1 MIETERL
8 ILRPLNHRQL
18 EKYIKLDNSLEE
30 ELKVKPAKREI
41 SPDLMEALEYF
52 IMPNVANPLKN
63 HLFFTLWTMVW
74 KEKNCLVGDLCFV
87 GEPNE
92 LREVEIGYGTYENYR
107 NMGFMSEA
115 VSGMI
120 NWFKPYLNAVLAST
134 EKDNPASANV
144 LLKNN
149 FVTYSSDETLV
160 YWRMD
165 VER

>member
-18 EKYIKLDNSLEE
+18 EKYIKLDNSLEL
-30 ELKVKPAKREI
+30 ELNVYPAKREI
-41 SPDLMEALEYF
+41 SADLLEALEYS
-52 IMPNVANPLKN
+52 IMPNVANPMQN
-63 HLFFTLWTMVW
+63 HLFYTLWTMIW

-92 LREVEIGYGTYENYR
+92 LGEVEIGYGTYEEFR

-115 VSGMI
+115 VSGII
-120 NWFKPYLNAVLAST
+120 NWFKPHVNAVIAST
-134 EKDNPASANV
+134 EKNNPASAKV
-144 LLKNN
+144 LQNN
-149 FVTYSSDETLV
+149 DFITYNSDEQLD

-165 VER
+165 IAR

>member
-18 EKYIKLDNSLEE
+18 EKYIKLDNSLEQ
-30 ELKVKPAKREI
+30 ELKVNPATREI
-41 SPDLMEALEYF
+41 SLDLMEALEYF
-52 IMPNVANPLKN
+52 IMPNVADPLKN

-92 LREVEIGYGTYENYR
+92 LGEVEIGYGTYENFR

-115 VSGMI
+115 VSGII
-120 NWFKPYLNAVLAST
+120 NWFKPHVNAVIAST
-134 EKDNPASANV
+134 QRNNPASAKV
-144 LLKNN
+144 LTNNN
-149 FVTYSSDETLV
+149 FTNYDQDEQLLH
-160 YWRMD
+160 WRMD
-165 VER
+165 IAR

>member
-18 EKYIKLDNSLEE
+18 EKYIKLDNSLEQD
-30 ELKVKPAKREI
+30 LKVNRSTREI

-52 IMPNVANPLKN
+52 IIPNVANPLKN
-63 HLFFTLWTMVW
+63 HLFFTLWTMIW

-92 LREVEIGYGTYENYR
+92 FGEVEIGYGTYENYR

-134 EKDNPASANV
+134 EKDNPASAKV
-144 LLKNN
+144 LTNNN
-149 FVTYSSDETLV
+149 FTNYDQDERLLH
-160 YWRMD
+160 WRMD
-165 VER
+165 VGM

>member
-18 EKYIKLDNSLEE
+18 EKYIKLDNSLEQD
-30 ELKVKPAKREI
+30 LKVNPSTREI

-63 HLFFTLWTMVW
+63 HLFFTLWTMIW

-92 LREVEIGYGTYENYR
+92 FGEVEIGYGTYENYR

-120 NWFKPYLNAVLAST
+120 NWFKPHLNAVLAST
-134 EKDNPASANV
+134 EKDNPASAKV
-144 LLKNN
+144 LTNNN
-149 FVTYSSDETLV
+149 FTNYDQDERLLQ
-160 YWRMD
+160 WRMD
-165 VER
+165 VGM